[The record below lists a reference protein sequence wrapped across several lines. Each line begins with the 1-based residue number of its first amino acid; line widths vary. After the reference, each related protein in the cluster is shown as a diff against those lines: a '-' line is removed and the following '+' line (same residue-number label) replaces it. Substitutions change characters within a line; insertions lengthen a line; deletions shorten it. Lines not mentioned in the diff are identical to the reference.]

1 MGGGPFLDGPG
12 RREVALKAH
21 FLRPRHFRRRSHC
34 LLAASGLCGQYDV
47 WATIP
52 PRRNRTEP
60 ICISRHLYRSRNL
73 AERFFNKIKQCWRV
87 VTRYDKLAANY
98 LAFTQLVSTRLW
110 LRVDKSAPERATM
123 SEGLEPVS

>member
-1 MGGGPFLDGPG
+1 M
-12 RREVALKAH
+12 ALKAH

-47 WATIP
+47 GTIP

-60 ICISRHLYRSRNL
+60 ICISRHLYRACNL
-73 AERFFNKIKQCWRV
+73 AERSFNKIKQRWRV

-110 LRVDKSAPERATM
+110 LRVDESAP
-123 SEGLEPVS
+123 